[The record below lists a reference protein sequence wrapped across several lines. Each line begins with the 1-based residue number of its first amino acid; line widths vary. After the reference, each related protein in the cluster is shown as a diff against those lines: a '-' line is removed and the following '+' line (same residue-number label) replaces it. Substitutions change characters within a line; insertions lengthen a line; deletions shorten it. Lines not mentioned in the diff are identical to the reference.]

1 MKSTL
6 FKSKHKKTFTFIFCL
21 LLSFVVGSVLTY
33 SVLQFGAKENTKDYE
48 EVVLDKD
55 SQIEDNSVAIK
66 PVTKTEPQEKVT
78 LITQAGF
85 DDWVRKISKTLIP
98 DYQLDLD
105 LSNLGNSAR
114 AMNKELS
121 FDKREILTS
130 DGNISVGVDMST
142 EKTITY
148 VSGTKYFTV
157 SFMRN
162 ENNITDDFQ
171 GSDWLYSTQE
181 NVYCVPLIMT
191 YKNMI
196 ILMTLQDTTT
206 PVDYVE
212 AIELSKLIVGKL
224 EYSE

>member
-21 LLSFVVGSVLTY
+21 LSSFVVGCVLTY
-33 SVLQFGAKENTKDYE
+33 SVLQVSAKDNTKGHE
-48 EVVLDKD
+48 EAALSKESEIEGTNVAIEPDAQKD
-55 SQIEDNSVAIK
+55 S
-66 PVTKTEPQEKVT
+66 QEKVT

-85 DDWVRKISKTLIP
+85 DDWVLEISKTSIP
-98 DYQLDLD
+98 DYQLDID
-105 LSNLGNSAR
+105 LSNLGNSVR

-121 FDKREILTS
+121 FNKREILTS
-130 DGNISVGVDMST
+130 DGNISAGVDTST

-148 VSGTKYFTV
+148 TNGTKYFTV

-171 GSDWLYSTQE
+171 GSDWLYFTQE
-181 NVYCVPLIMT
+181 NVYCVPLLMT

-196 ILMTLQDTTT
+196 ILTTLQDTAT
-206 PVDYVE
+206 PVDYAE
-212 AIELSKLIVGKL
+212 AIDLSTLIVENL
-224 EYSE
+224 